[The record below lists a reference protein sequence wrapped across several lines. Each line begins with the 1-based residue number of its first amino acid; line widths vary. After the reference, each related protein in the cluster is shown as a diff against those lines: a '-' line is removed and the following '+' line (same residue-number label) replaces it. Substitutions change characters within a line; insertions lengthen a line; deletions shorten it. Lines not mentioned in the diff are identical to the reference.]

1 MGKVT
6 GNKRIDDVDKLV
18 RKRRGGGGRERL
30 RPSNKW
36 KIILSKLDPEE
47 FMDPNK
53 PGFRVG
59 HYPGQILR
67 FIPRTRNYRD
77 TKIIADLENGG
88 FITCREPQPND
99 IFQKNIFQK
108 VTFFEKVIFVRKL
121 TSSKKVTF

>member
-6 GNKRIDDVDKLV
+6 NDKIIDDVDKLV
-18 RKRRGGGGRERL
+18 RKRKGGSGRGRL
-30 RPSNKW
+30 RPGK
-36 KIILSKLDPEE
+36 KYQIILSKLDPEE

-77 TKIIADLENGG
+77 TKIIAELEEGG
-88 FITCREPQPND
+88 FITCREPQSND
-99 IFQKNIFQK
+99 IFQKTKYCYRTERGTMFLNSLNHIRQ
-108 VTFFEKVIFVRKL
+108 
-121 TSSKKVTF
+121 

>member
-1 MGKVT
+1 LGKVT
-6 GNKRIDDVDKLV
+6 DNKRIDDITKLAELV

-30 RPSNKW
+30 RPGNKW

-77 TKIIADLENGG
+77 TKIIAELEEGG
-88 FITCREPQPND
+88 FITCRESRHND
-99 IFQKNIFQK
+99 IFQKTKYCYRTEAGQRFLDNLNRLPQ
-108 VTFFEKVIFVRKL
+108 
-121 TSSKKVTF
+121 